1 MHSRAD
7 PGKYRPG
14 EEVEAWVD
22 RDPIP
27 MYHQRLLRLG
37 VEEGTLGEIQQWVAG
52 RVEDATEFAKG
63 GATPSIDSVHTDV
76 WADGGSA
83 WRN

>member
-1 MHSRAD
+1 M
-7 PGKYRPG
+7 
-14 EEVEAWVD
+14 D

-27 MYHQRLLRLG
+27 MYHQRLLGLG
-37 VEEGTLGEIQQWVAG
+37 VAEGELVEIEQQVAKA
-52 RVEDATEFAKG
+52 VDDATEFAKASSPPG
-63 GATPSIDSVHTDV
+63 EDVLLTQV

>member
-1 MHSRAD
+1 MA
-7 PGKYRPG
+7 
-14 EEVEAWVD
+14 

-27 MYHQRLLRLG
+27 AYRTRLEAAG
-37 VEEGTLGEIQQWVAG
+37 VEASTLDAIDEETRAKVA
-52 RVEDATEFAKG
+52 DAEADARAAPEPTADVLE
-63 GATPSIDSVHTDV
+63 TQV